1 MHRSQFV
8 RNLRTALMQLDDLQ
22 ALRQSPLLELFDQ
35 SGVASSPVDL
45 QQLLFE
51 GIEMVKGVD
60 SPRVEQL
67 YEILYYRYV
76 EQDTQNNVAYQMG
89 MSVRQLRR
97 EQNSAIELLAELL
110 WDRVQTA
117 VGVQSLPF
125 TPSREPQAYQA
136 LQSEISWLHEF
147 QAEASDLRQE
157 LALALEKAS
166 LIAERYSVKKL
177 HSTLPAQ
184 ISAVA
189 VPPMALRQ
197 VLLTA
202 ITAMITTTS
211 PNTTVRIAVEQPA
224 HTSLCIKMW
233 QESQSMTRGADRQER
248 PMVETIAHL
257 LAPFDAH
264 IDLEDADACAITITL
279 PSIESIPVLVVDDNP
294 DVRQLLQRYGANT
307 RFRVI
312 ATDKSEDAIALVV
325 EHGIRAIVVDIMMP
339 GDDGWTL
346 LAQLRHHPE
355 TTDLPIAVCTILP
368 QRELSYLLGA
378 TGFIQKPVQ
387 QTAFLNLLSQLV
399 AT

>member
-1 MHRSQFV
+1 MYRNQFV
-8 RNLRTALMQLDDLQ
+8 ENLRTALMQLDDLQ

-35 SGVASSPVDL
+35 RGAAPNPVYL

-51 GIEMVKGVD
+51 GIEKVREVN
-60 SPRVEQL
+60 SPRAEQL

-76 EQDTQNNVAYQMG
+76 EQDTQTNVAYQMG

-97 EQNSAIELLAELL
+97 EQNSAIELLSELL
-110 WDRVQTA
+110 WDRIQSP
-117 VGVQSLPF
+117 VGVQNLPF
-125 TPSREPQAYQA
+125 TPYHEPQAYEA

-147 QAEASDLRQE
+147 HAEASDLRQE

-166 LIAERYSVKKL
+166 PIAEHYGVKKL
-177 HSTLPAQ
+177 HTALPDQ
-184 ISAVA
+184 MSAVA

-202 ITAMITTTS
+202 ITAMISTAS
-211 PNTTVRIAVEQPA
+211 PNTTVGIAVEQPA
-224 HTSLCIKMW
+224 QTSLCIKL
-233 QESQSMTRGADRQER
+233 RQENHSVIKGVGQQQR
-248 PMVETIAHL
+248 SMVETIAHL
-257 LAPFDAH
+257 LAPFDGY
-264 IDLEDADACAITITL
+264 IDLEDADTCAITITL
-279 PSIESIPVLVVDDNP
+279 PGIESIPVLVVDDNP
-294 DVRQLLQRYGANT
+294 DVKLLLQRYVANT

-312 ATDKSEDAIALVV
+312 ATDKGELAIPLVA
-325 EHGIRAIVVDIMMP
+325 EHSIRAIIVDIMMP

-355 TTDLPIAVCTILP
+355 TKDLPIAVCTILP
-368 QRELSYLLGA
+368 QRELSLLLGA